1 MRPFLPFRRLFS
13 LLVLGLAPAFCLA
26 VTFAAPELAVPL
38 PQQSEFS
45 RLAERLAALRSAGG
59 DEDQAAQE
67 KALSML
73 DAIALPALNAPGEP
87 SPDAL
92 NKRLASLVTAQPIEG
107 EDFRVLKLKGGA
119 GAYALVANFSVA
131 GPAAVRIYA
140 GPAGKVA
147 LLARIDRYAQ
157 KDLFDENL
165 ELIPITGPP
174 DAAVSLFVT
183 VGGRADE
190 LRSGTFVA
198 WSFDG
203 TLLRV
208 VWSSDLLQ
216 QSSYETAA
224 DGFRLTYCADPDD
237 AHPGVCRRMTRD
249 RYTWDG
255 TNWKRVERSPAPLPK
270 R

>member
-1 MRPFLPFRRLFS
+1 MRSLRPFRRLFS
-13 LLVLGLAPAFCLA
+13 LLILGLVLAFRLA
-26 VTFAAPELAVPL
+26 ATFAAPELAVPQA
-38 PQQSEFS
+38 QQSEFS
-45 RLAERLAALRSAGG
+45 LLAERLAALRSAGG
-59 DEDQAAQE
+59 DEDQAAQD

-73 DAIALPALNAPGEP
+73 DAIVLPALNAPGEP
-87 SPDAL
+87 SLDAL

-119 GAYALVANFSVA
+119 AAYALVANFSVA
-131 GPAAVRIYA
+131 GPAAVRTYT
-140 GPAGKVA
+140 GPAGKIA
-147 LLARIDRYAQ
+147 LAARIDRYAR
-157 KDLFDENL
+157 KDFFDENL
-165 ELIPITGPP
+165 ELIPIAGPP
-174 DAAVSLFVT
+174 DAALSLFIT

-198 WSFDG
+198 WSFG
-203 TLLRV
+203 GALLRM

-216 QSSYETAA
+216 QSSYEPAA

-255 TNWKRVERSPAPLPK
+255 TNWNRVEHTPVPLPK
-270 R
+270 G